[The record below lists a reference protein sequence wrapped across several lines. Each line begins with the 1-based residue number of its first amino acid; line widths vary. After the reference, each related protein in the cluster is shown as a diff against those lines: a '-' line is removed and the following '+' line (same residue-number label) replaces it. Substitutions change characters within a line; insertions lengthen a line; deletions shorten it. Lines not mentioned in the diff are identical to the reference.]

1 MGTKVMT
8 FDDDAFGHNSLSMD
22 VLQYMLH
29 KTAVDSGWWDKERNF
44 GEAVALMH
52 SELSEALE
60 AHRKGLMDDKL
71 PHRTG
76 VEVELADC
84 IIRILDFAEHL
95 DLDIV
100 GAIVEKNEVNRTRE
114 DHKRDNRDKP
124 GGKAY

>member
-1 MGTKVMT
+1 MT
-8 FDDDAFGHNSLSMD
+8 FDDDAFGNNSLSMGE
-22 VLQYMLH
+22 LQRMVH
-29 KTAVDSGWWDKERNF
+29 KTAKDSGWWDNERNF

-71 PHRTG
+71 PHRSG

-114 DHKRDNRDKP
+114 DHKRENRNKP

>member
-1 MGTKVMT
+1 MT

-22 VLQYMLH
+22 ELQYMLH
-29 KTAVDSGWWDKERNF
+29 KTAKDSGWWDNERNF

-71 PHRTG
+71 PHRSG

-100 GAIVEKNEVNRTRE
+100 GAIVEKNDVNRTRE
-114 DHKRDNRDKP
+114 DHKRENRNKP